1 MRAEQR
7 ALEAV
12 KKPVLL
18 LVLLLLLQQ
27 LLPLPLPL
35 PLLLLLLPLLLSL
48 SEPLCLLSSLS
59 PLSMHSVSVSFVLQS
74 GLEFRCCCLYCS
86 IVAVTHLGL

>member
-12 KKPVLL
+12 KNPVLL
-18 LVLLLLLQQ
+18 LVLLLLPQQ

-35 PLLLLLLPLLLSL
+35 LLLPLLSL

-59 PLSMHSVSVSFVLQS
+59 PLSMHSVSVSLVLQS